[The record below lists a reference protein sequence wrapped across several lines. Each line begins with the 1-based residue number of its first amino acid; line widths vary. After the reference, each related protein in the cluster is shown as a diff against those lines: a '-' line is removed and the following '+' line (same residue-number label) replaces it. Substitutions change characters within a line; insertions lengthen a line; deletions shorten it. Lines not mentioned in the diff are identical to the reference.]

1 MARKGGAPGN
11 LRPFVKGSDPRRNL
25 KGPPKVLPE
34 LKEALRDKLLQQD
47 KGKTK
52 LENVLDT
59 LYKQAIKGD
68 VRAIQE
74 ILDRFYGKAKQEIEV
89 TVPELKVQPM
99 SADEQAEINKSI
111 QMLNES
117 NSGLSEK
124 S

>member
-11 LRPFVKGSDPRRNL
+11 LKPFVKGNDPRRNL

-34 LKEALRDKLLQQD
+34 LKDALRDKLSQDD

-52 LENVLDT
+52 LENILDT

-89 TVPELKVQPM
+89 IVPELKVQPM
-99 SADEQAEINKSI
+99 SAKEQEEINKSI
-111 QMLNES
+111 QMLNEG
-117 NSGLSEK
+117 NVDLPEEP
-124 S
+124 

>member
-11 LRPFVKGSDPRRNL
+11 LRPFVKGIDPRRNL